1 MKKLLSITFVMAAMM
16 FVTSSADAQTWRNG
30 PNKRAGQQKQKQN
43 QGNVVVRTHTET
55 KMVRLNG
62 KFFRE
67 TYEIKTYRN
76 GRTVSKLISRVE
88 VRNRRGN
95 RPSGQQA
102 VKTYYVTDT
111 IREGGRN
118 YRVTF
123 KITEHRNGE
132 IDTDIVSKV
141 RV

>member
-1 MKKLLSITFVMAAMM
+1 MKKLLSIAFVMAAMM

-30 PNKRAGQQKQKQN
+30 PNNRAGQQKQKQN
-43 QGNVVVRTHTET
+43 RGNAVVRTHTET

-62 KFFRE
+62 KIYRE
-67 TYEIKTYRN
+67 TYEIKTFRN
-76 GRTVSKLISRVE
+76 GRTTSKMISRVE

-95 RPSGQQA
+95 RQHGQQSA
-102 VKTYYVTDT
+102 KTYFVTDT
-111 IREGGRN
+111 IREGRQN

-123 KITEHRNGE
+123 KITEYRNGE